1 MEDNEKKF
9 VNYLFSI
16 GLVSPETIENI
27 MNIIVAE
34 KNKNLND
41 KNNLYFN
48 ALQNYIKNFLFNNQ
62 DKMNLIINYI
72 TLKKEIFY

>member
-27 MNIIVAE
+27 MNIIVTE

-48 ALQNYIKNFLFNNQ
+48 ALQNYI
-62 DKMNLIINYI
+62 